1 MENNNILTLLVIA
14 IFVVSIVNISI
25 ALIKHN
31 ELSPGITGYASA
43 VTGYVNVTINSA
55 LLINISRSHVDWGP
69 GIVNTSNPTCTN
81 VSLITF
87 GDNTGTVT
95 PSACGNWSGANAK
108 SIIVSNIGNI
118 NCSISIASNRNAS
131 DLFAA
136 AGNDDQ
142 AFAVNVTN
150 RQANSCGVVGSGIT
164 LGLLY
169 DVNKTGTGTVFCNKT
184 NFQNGV
190 NTLNIDFLL
199 TVPTDPAPTK
209 YGVAQTSDIT
219 ITGDTAL

>member
-14 IFVVSIVNISI
+14 IFVVSVVNISI

-31 ELSPGITGYASA
+31 ELSQGITGYASA

-55 LLINISRSHVDWGP
+55 LLINISRSLVEWGP
-69 GIVNTSNPTCTN
+69 GIVNTTNASCTN

-95 PSACGNWSGANAK
+95 PPGCGNWSGANAK

-118 NCSISIASNRNAS
+118 NCTISIASDKNFS

-136 AGNDDQ
+136 AGNNDQ
-142 AFAVNVTN
+142 DFAVNVTN
-150 RQANSCGVVGSGIT
+150 RQANTCGVVGTGIT
-164 LGLLY
+164 LGTLY
-169 DVNKTGTGTVFCNKT
+169 SVNKSGTGTIFCNKT
-184 NFQNGV
+184 SFQNGA

-209 YGVAQTSDIT
+209 YGVAQTAIIT
-219 ITGDTAL
+219 ITGDTTL